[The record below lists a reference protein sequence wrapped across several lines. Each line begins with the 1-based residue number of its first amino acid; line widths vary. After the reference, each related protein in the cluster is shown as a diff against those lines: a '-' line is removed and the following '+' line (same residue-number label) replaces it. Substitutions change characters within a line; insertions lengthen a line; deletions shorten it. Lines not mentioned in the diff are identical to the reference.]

1 MAVYINTSYTTG
13 RTLFATVKRLS
24 DGYRWSVAA
33 SAFQAAPTLANS
45 KITLT
50 EGSSEYAGSYSGS
63 VSAIGSPLEMVSY
76 IHDDGLAGDTVVGLG
91 QTYANASAEVAP
103 ADVAYWRTQVPQ
115 GLTGIG
121 YVQTNTIAWNG
132 LAVTND
138 GSYPNVTVAAM
149 AADTLTASA
158 LASDAA
164 AEIRALVTGGA
175 YPLQTDASGYVKVS
189 SGTGTGQISL
199 TSGVA
204 SVAVA
209 SIAANAVTAS
219 ALASD
224 AVNEI
229 ADGVLTRNASNT
241 EGAAGIHSLTGLVLM
256 STESSISGTT
266 LTITQTDGATP
277 FATRTLTL
285 TPGADP
291 VTGVT

>member
-1 MAVYINTSYTTG
+1 MAVYINTTYTTG
-13 RTLFATVKRLS
+13 ATLFATIKRLS

-33 SAFQAAPTLANS
+33 TAFQAAPTLANS

-63 VSAIGSPLEMVSY
+63 VASLGNAAEIVTY

-91 QTYANASAEVAP
+91 QSYASATQETVP
-103 ADVAYWRTQVPQ
+103 ADVLFWKASTPASLST
-115 GLTGIG
+115 GLTLPTN
-121 YVQTNTIAWNG
+121 VQYWAGTATVLEAGLPSVNTTSITAN
-132 LAVTND
+132 AI
-138 GSYPNVTVAAM
+138 VAG
-149 AADTLTASA
+149 TLDSTATE
-158 LASDAA
+158 
-164 AEIRALVTGGA
+164 EIRTAVTGGA
-175 YPLQTDASGYVKVS
+175 YALQTDGSGYIKVS

-209 SIAANAVTAS
+209 SIGANVVTAS

-229 ADGVLTRNASNT
+229 ADGVLTRNVSNT

-266 LTITQTDGATP
+266 LTVTQTDGVTS

>member
-1 MAVYINTSYTTG
+1 MAVYINTTYTTG
-13 RTLFATVKRLS
+13 ATLFATIKRLS

-33 SAFQAAPTLANS
+33 TAFQAAPTLADS

-63 VSAIGSPLEMVSY
+63 VASMGNGAEIVTC

-91 QTYANASAEVAP
+91 QSYATASNEVVP
-103 ADVAYWRTQVPQ
+103 ADVSYWRNQQPLATTGTGYIQ
-115 GLTGIG
+115 GDVIRWN
-121 YVQTNTIAWNG
+121 NTAVATDGG
-132 LAVTND
+132 LPSVNTT
-138 GSYPNVTVAAM
+138 SMT
-149 AADTLTASA
+149 ADSLTASA
-158 LASDAA
+158 LAASARD
-164 AEIRALVTGGA
+164 EIQLYITGGA
-175 YPLQTDASGYVKVS
+175 YALQTDASGYIKVS

-209 SIAANAVTAS
+209 SIGSDVITSTALAAS
-219 ALASD
+219 AA
-224 AVNEI
+224 NEI
-229 ADGVLTRNASNT
+229 ADAVLTRNVSNT

>member
-1 MAVYINTSYTTG
+1 MAVYINTTYTTG
-13 RTLFATVKRLS
+13 ATLFATIKRLS

-33 SAFQAAPTLANS
+33 TAFQAAPTLANS

-63 VSAIGSPLEMVSY
+63 VASLGNAAEIVTY

-91 QTYANASAEVAP
+91 QSYATSTQETIP
-103 ADVAYWRTQVPQ
+103 ADVLFWKASAPASLST
-115 GLTGIG
+115 GLTLPTN
-121 YVQTNTIAWNG
+121 VQYWAGTATATDAGLPSVNTTSITAD
-132 LAVTND
+132 AVN
-138 GSYPNVTVAAM
+138 
-149 AADTLTASA
+149 ASA
-158 LASDAA
+158 LADSARD
-164 AEIRALVTGGA
+164 EIRNSITGYAGA
-175 YPLQTDASGYVKVS
+175 MQLDASGYIKVS

-209 SIAANAVTAS
+209 SIGADVITSTALAAS
-219 ALASD
+219 AA
-224 AVNEI
+224 NEI
-229 ADGVLTRNASNT
+229 ADAVLTRNVSNT

-256 STESSISGTT
+256 STESSISGTA